1 MKSIVALVGRPNVG
15 KSTLFNRLTRSKDA
29 IVDDMPGVT
38 RDRIFGNAE
47 WNDTVFTLVDTGG
60 FAEDSEHEFAGYIRV
75 QVEMAIEEA
84 DAVMLILDGKSGL
97 SPFDTDLISLLRS
110 ADKPVFYAVNKID
123 GFEHEHRLAD
133 FYALGIEKP
142 YPISSSHGYGI
153 GEMMDDLVKALP
165 ASEPEPS
172 PDMIKIAVVG
182 RPNVGKSSLIN
193 RVLGKERMLVSD
205 IPGTTRD
212 AVDTICRI
220 KGKPYLLIDTAGIR
234 RKGKVF
240 EKIEKFSIIKSLRS
254 LDRCDI
260 ALIMLDASQG
270 ITDQD
275 ISVAGYA
282 YERGCGCIFLLN
294 KWDMVK
300 DNDAKAIRRISEEMK
315 YAAKFLSFAPA
326 ITVSAATG
334 LRISKIFPMIDEVY
348 AQYNSRISTGQ
359 VNRIVEDALE
369 RNPMPMHNGRRIK
382 IYYASQVSEKPP
394 TFVLFLNY
402 PEAVHFSYER
412 YLLNSFREAAD
423 LDKTPIRL
431 IFRQRTGKI
440 GFGKKK

>member
-294 KWDMVK
+294 KWDTVK

>member
-75 QVEMAIEEA
+75 QVRMAIEEA

-165 ASEPEPS
+165 SSEPEPS
-172 PDMIKIAVVG
+172 PDMMKIAVVG

-220 KGKPYLLIDTAGIR
+220 QGKPYLLIDTAGIR
-234 RKGKVF
+234 RKGKVS

-260 ALIMLDASQG
+260 ALIMLDASEG

-294 KWDMVK
+294 KWDTVK
-300 DNDAKAIRRISEEMK
+300 DTDAKTIWRICDDLN
-315 YAAKFLSFAPA
+315 YAANFLSFAPA
-326 ITVSAATG
+326 NPVSAATG
-334 LRISKIFPMIDEVY
+334 LRISKLFPMFD
-348 AQYNSRISTGQ
+348 
-359 VNRIVEDALE
+359 
-369 RNPMPMHNGRRIK
+369 
-382 IYYASQVSEKPP
+382 
-394 TFVLFLNY
+394 
-402 PEAVHFSYER
+402 
-412 YLLNSFREAAD
+412 
-423 LDKTPIRL
+423 
-431 IFRQRTGKI
+431 
-440 GFGKKK
+440 